1 MSSLIDKA
9 RSHPWALALDCR
21 IHRCEL
27 SEVGRILRYLLL
39 NETPEGLELLKALK
53 SNLEPFDFFEVL
65 SGALDYDLVDWV
77 KEKVSPEKIVGSLLE
92 KKMNEVYGYMVLAE
106 LMPFIGLGDEAEALS
121 RELLERACELSSKIG
136 PEGPAE
142 LIRLLANGPLTT
154 LGLNRVA
161 RVLAG
166 IKLSECHPCCLEV
179 MVEVL
184 ESIALSY
191 PPRSVFENKEL
202 MDVFAVIMADVANSA
217 IKIVDSDKEAATRV
231 FRGLSALLSQL
242 RSIANESRAHEW
254 FTQLRST
261 VIGSLSSLGEKLG
274 LGGEAN
280 LLN

>member
-1 MSSLIDKA
+1 MSSLMDKA
-9 RSHPWALALDCR
+9 RSDPWGLALDCR
-21 IHRCEL
+21 MHRCEL
-27 SEVGRILRYLLL
+27 GDVGRILRYLLL
-39 NETPEGLELLKALK
+39 NETPKGLELLKALK

-77 KEKVSPEKIVGSLLE
+77 KERVSSEKIVGSLLE
-92 KKMNEVYGYMVLAE
+92 KKMDEVYGYMVLAE

-121 RELLERACELSSKIG
+121 RELLARACELSSKIG

-142 LIRLLANGPLTT
+142 LIRLVANGPLTT

-161 RVLAG
+161 RVLSG
-166 IKLSECHPCCLEV
+166 VRLSECHPCCLEV

-202 MDVFAVIMADVANSA
+202 MDVFAVVMADVANSA
-217 IKIVDSDKEAATRV
+217 IKIVDSDKETATRV

-254 FTQLRST
+254 FTQLRSR
-261 VIGSLSSLGEKLG
+261 VIESLSSLGEKLG